1 MKSCKKC
8 GSVSTISLFISVAAV
23 ILALIA
29 YFHKI
34 KLTEGMWSN
43 TKWETQRD
51 SNELIYTYDGTEVMK
66 LASNGDITV
75 RGSITVD
82 KDIIVGADVIQK
94 KKPYYLKTK
103 DADVFVRKDET

>member
-8 GSVSTISLFISVAAV
+8 GSVSTIGLFISVAAV

-103 DADVFVRKDET
+103 DADVFVRKDKT